1 MISGV
6 LLMVAVI
13 SGIVCGETP
22 RPSGARAAFKDA
34 GQAERHLLAAL
45 GMKRRP
51 VVDKSKVEIPAAM
64 LELYRMQMS
73 NEFDTTGL
81 PLPGRHVKSANTAQS
96 EPKNPK
102 CRKYRLQ
109 FAVDPLPEGEWLT
122 AAELRLTPLRDRPA
136 GQPGRVQVL
145 VHDIVQPGVR
155 GVSKPVLRL
164 LDSQFVDM
172 RDVATAADDAV
183 VTLDVTPALERWS
196 QHGGRWSAVNHG
208 LLVETLADGHA
219 RSPVPDTFELRAAG
233 RPALLVYSDDGK
245 NSRPVG
251 PPRRKRSPGT
261 GQQQGRSGGG
271 SKRRKDGSGGRDICQ
286 RHPLYVDFTDVG
298 WDDWIVAPPGY
309 DAYYCHGDCPF
320 PVAEHLN
327 STNHAIVQTLVNSM
341 NPTAVPKACC
351 VPTQLASISMLYLDE
366 DNKVVLKNYQDMQ
379 VLGCGCR

>member
-1 MISGV
+1 MIT
-6 LLMVAVI
+6 
-13 SGIVCGETP
+13 E
-22 RPSGARAAFKDA
+22 
-34 GQAERHLLAAL
+34 
-45 GMKRRP
+45 
-51 VVDKSKVEIPAAM
+51 
-64 LELYRMQMS
+64 
-73 NEFDTTGL
+73 
-81 PLPGRHVKSANTAQS
+81 S

-122 AAELRLTPLRDRPA
+122 AAELRLTPSRDLPV
-136 GQPGRVQVL
+136 GHPGRVQVL

-164 LDSQFVDM
+164 LDSQYVDLLDATSD
-172 RDVATAADDAV
+172 DVAI
-183 VTLDVTPALERWS
+183 TLDVTPALERWS
-196 QHGGRWSAVNHG
+196 SQQGGRWSDGNHG
-208 LLVETLADGHA
+208 LLVETLTDDGSRRA
-219 RSPVPDTFELRAAG
+219 PIPDTFELRAAE

-251 PPRRKRSPGT
+251 PPRRKRSPG
-261 GQQQGRSGGG
+261 QQQQQQDRGGG
-271 SKRRKDGSGGRDICQ
+271 GKRRKDGSGGRDICQ